1 MNGVFNLLNI
11 MNYYKIIYNPTEYV
25 FELHPNIS
33 NYISYENY
41 MKKNEIIRLIMNNN
55 TLLYDNL
62 FVNKTYAGF
71 VLKDLKEVEGMI
83 GNKIIV
89 HMNNLLIM
97 SLFMIGCAII
107 LFFLRVYRKDWKQDM
122 VPFYMVNLFSYSFD
136 GSFR

>member
-1 MNGVFNLLNI
+1 

-55 TLLYDNL
+55 TLLYDHL
-62 FVNKTYAGF
+62 FVNKTYAGL
-71 VLKDLKEVEGMI
+71 VLEDLKEVEGMI